1 MTGTLDRPVGD
12 RHTPHRDASAEQ
24 VLSVLLDACA
34 VAAQLNVDE
43 LSSASPRG
51 QLVVALSDLARLA
64 TGQLGGVPGAPV
76 GDAPGV
82 VVVRDLACSTRA
94 LARAIADRA
103 VPSVADLDP
112 RAQVVAWGE
121 RAGALAEQLAQEEIR
136 SETAARAAQR
146 APGPHENVIRRGRR
160 RLARAVTD

>member
-24 VLSVLLDACA
+24 MLSVLLDAGA
-34 VAAQLNVDE
+34 VAAQLNADE

-64 TGQLGGVPGAPV
+64 TRQLGGVLGAPV

-94 LARAIADRA
+94 LARAIADPA
-103 VPSVADLDP
+103 VPYVADLAP

-121 RAGALAEQLAQEEIR
+121 RARALAEQLAHDEIR
-136 SETAARAAQR
+136 SETAAGAAQR
-146 APGPHENVIRRGRR
+146 APGRNEHVIRRGYR
-160 RLARAVTD
+160 RLARAVTN

>member
-12 RHTPHRDASAEQ
+12 RHTPQRNASAEQ
-24 VLSVLLDACA
+24 MLSALLDASA
-34 VAAQLNVDE
+34 VAAELSVDE

-64 TGQLGGVPGAPV
+64 TRQLGGVLGAPV

-103 VPSVADLDP
+103 VPSVADLASP
-112 RAQVVAWGE
+112 AQVVAWAE
-121 RAGALAEQLAQEEIR
+121 RARALAEQLAHEEIPP
-136 SETAARAAQR
+136 ETVLRAVQR
-146 APGPHENVIRRGRR
+146 APGRNEHVIRRGRR